1 MWAVL
6 VAAGSGQRMGADI
19 PKQYLKIGGKTLLE
33 HSLGLLDRARSVT
46 GIVLV
51 VAADDR
57 YWHDLKLTA
66 SVPVIT
72 VNGGKE
78 RAYSVI
84 AGLEALGDKC
94 MREDWVLVHDA
105 ARVCVSP
112 EDIDRILDHLLDH
125 QCGGLLAVPV
135 RDTLKL
141 SEKGEAVSTVDR
153 KPLWQAQT
161 PQVFR
166 YGLLLDALKDASDS
180 QVVVTDE
187 SMAMERMGHRP
198 LLIEGRADNIKITV
212 PEDLELADF
221 ILNQKMSGK
230 S

>member
-78 RAYSVI
+78 RADSVI